1 MTNLT
6 PTLALPQLPAMQQL
20 ADARRVLGID
30 CDRLQPFLTPEDR
43 RSIREAK
50 RIAWAALADVAE
62 TLVETLNIAAGD
74 PDLEDATDAEDEG
87 LTPFALCHA
96 RGGPGPGCV
105 VADAGEETHD
115 REGIDDDREGV
126 DEREPE
132 EGI

>member
-74 PDLEDATDAEDEG
+74 PDLEDATDTEDEG

-96 RGGPGPGCV
+96 RSGPGCDI
-105 VADAGEETHD
+105 ADAGELNGD
-115 REGIDDDREGV
+115 RENV
-126 DEREPE
+126 DELEPE
-132 EGI
+132 DGY